1 MKVCPKCGYELE
13 PESEPSIP
21 FDEDLPT
28 EEVTES
34 SSDAGLYLRL
44 KEKKK
49 RTMFIGGIA
58 ASAAV
63 LCIVVVALIFWLVR
77 SDDKQTKV
85 TKKAIPQKAADLAS
99 QEVAGAL
106 EAILKVRMTAT
117 PDVGFSQYT
126 KAVNDAMIELNAL
139 PKDTPRVEKL
149 KAIASYYQAAKE
161 LWVGLILIENTPLQ
175 TIEEKVALSLS
186 LLDLIDRNSGACKK
200 DLDKKDAATCTS
212 LAAFHLWKQRGTYA
226 SRDDRRRIKERLDPI
241 RMELWSRAAS
251 ALDAYERS
259 EANAS

>member
-28 EEVTES
+28 EETAES
-34 SSDAGLYLRL
+34 SSDASLYLRL
-44 KEKKK
+44 KERKK
-49 RTMFIGGIA
+49 RAMLVGGVA
-58 ASAAV
+58 ASAAA
-63 LCIVVVALIFWLVR
+63 LCIIAALIFWLVR

-85 TKKAIPQKAADLAS
+85 TKKAIPQKAADMAS
-99 QEVAGAL
+99 QDVAGAL
-106 EAILKVRMTAT
+106 EAILKVRSSAT
-117 PDVGFSQYT
+117 PEVGFSQYS

-139 PKDTPRVEKL
+139 PQDAPRVEKL

-175 TIEEKVALSLS
+175 TLEEKVAVSLS
-186 LLDLIDRNSGACKK
+186 LLDLIDRNSGACKR

-226 SRDDRRRIKERLDPI
+226 SKDDRKRIKERLDPI
-241 RMELWSRAAS
+241 RMELWTKAAT
-251 ALDAYERS
+251 ALDAYER
-259 EANAS
+259 